1 MTWLYRTLQT
11 CLTSKVQKPL
21 SLSSILKSPVWTTAF
36 PYLKPDL
43 LLARDVIQ
51 QLLTISESLRGGKKR
66 LCNVKQPCWCLQIL
80 LLEVLFF
87 FFNFFR
93 KPVKRELD
101 RVQWS
106 FVISEC
112 MHAFPPAWVA
122 CSHCSAVSKLV
133 GLCLCINHKWFQC
146 YWNQQ
151 SIKVHLANP
160 RWWAQWLA

>member
-1 MTWLYRTLQT
+1 MFDFKSTKTFVLEFNIKVS
-11 CLTSKVQKPL
+11 CLNNCVSIFEARSSVSKRCD
-21 SLSSILKSPVWTTAF
+21 TTASYHF
-36 PYLKPDL
+36 WK
-43 LLARDVIQ
+43 
-51 QLLTISESLRGGKKR
+51 SERGKKR